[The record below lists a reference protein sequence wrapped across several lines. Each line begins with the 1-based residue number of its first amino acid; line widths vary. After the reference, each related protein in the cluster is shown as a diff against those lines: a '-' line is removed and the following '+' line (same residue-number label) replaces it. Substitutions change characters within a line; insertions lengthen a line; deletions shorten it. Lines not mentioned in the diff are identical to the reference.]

1 MRSLIAFLL
10 IFFFQSIANANLLSD
25 CQNITQ
31 KPLNELAELC
41 PIGNNKA
48 ECNCEV
54 QFSDDSDSLEAKLI
68 KEPKKNPDIKGKI
81 ECDGKD
87 KFCEFTDEEGN
98 EISDGKLVETPGG
111 IYVGEYDNKGRAD
124 GEGMFINEN
133 VIYIGE
139 FSKNRMH
146 KEGTLINKYQ
156 QIIAEGKHKYGRM
169 YNYNVN
175 YNIFDLSGTDQYINH
190 KNYENKIRTTNV
202 IKMNTGHDLKVEM
215 FGNNPRRW
223 FYFNIDPQKTNNEKY
238 ICKFDDDVIGQIM
251 DSGSGESNS
260 GNSGDSG
267 SDC

>member
-98 EISDGKLVETPGG
+98 EICDGKLVETPGG

-215 FGNNPRRW
+215 FGNNPRGW

-238 ICKFDDDVIGQIM
+238 ICKFDDDVIGQIT
-251 DSGSGESNS
+251 DGGGGESD
-260 GNSGDSG
+260 SGDSG
-267 SDC
+267 DEC

>member
-1 MRSLIAFLL
+1 MRPLILFFL

-25 CQNITQ
+25 CQKITQ
-31 KPLNELAELC
+31 KPLNELSELC

-48 ECNCEV
+48 ECSCEV

-68 KEPKKNPDIKGKI
+68 KEPKINPEIKGKI

-98 EISDGKLVETPGG
+98 EICDGKLVETPDG

-146 KEGTLINKYQ
+146 NKGTLINKYQ

-169 YNYNVN
+169 YNYNIDH
-175 YNIFDLSGTDQYINH
+175 NIFDLKDINKNIKH
-190 KNYENKIRTTNV
+190 KNYNNKIRTNNI
-202 IKMNTGHDLKVEM
+202 IKMNTGHNLKVEII
-215 FGNNPRRW
+215 GNNPRGW
-223 FYFNIDPQKTNNEKY
+223 YYFNIDPQKTDGGKY
-238 ICKFDDDVIGQIM
+238 MCKFDDVVIGQITGGGGG
-251 DSGSGESNS
+251 DNS
-260 GNSGDSG
+260 GGDDG
-267 SDC
+267 GEC

>member
-1 MRSLIAFLL
+1 MKSIILFFL

-54 QFSDDSDSLEAKLI
+54 QFSDDSDSLEAKII
-68 KEPKKNPDIKGKI
+68 KEPKKNPNIKGKI

-98 EISDGKLVETPGG
+98 EICDGKLVETPGG

-124 GEGMFINEN
+124 GEGMFINED

-146 KEGTLINKYQ
+146 KEGILINKYQ
-156 QIIAEGKHKYGRM
+156 QIIAQGKHKYGRM

-175 YNIFDLSGTDQYINH
+175 LNNFDLSGIKQYIN
-190 KNYENKIRTTNV
+190 YQDFENKIRTTNI
-202 IKMNTGHDLKVEM
+202 IKMNTGLDLKVEM
-215 FGNNPRRW
+215 FGNNPRGW
-223 FYFNIDPQKTNNEKY
+223 YYFNIDPQKTNGGKY
-238 ICKFDDDVIGQIM
+238 MCKFDENVIGQITGGG
-251 DSGSGESNS
+251 DGGTDGGGGGE
-260 GNSGDSG
+260 
-267 SDC
+267 C

>member
-175 YNIFDLSGTDQYINH
+175 YNIFDLSGTDQYIKH